1 MDKETFKKAVG
12 IEDSIREH
20 ELKIEQGENFLKML
34 DSYFQ
39 VKMNVGNTDLF
50 VCSDD
55 IKPFLEEWLKKHKA
69 AIQELRNDFE
79 RL

>member
-12 IEDSIREH
+12 IEESIREH

-39 VKMNVGNTDLF
+39 VRMNVGNTDLF
-50 VCSDD
+50 VYSED
-55 IKPFLEEWLKKHKA
+55 IKPFLEEWLNKHKV